1 MSDDNIK
8 IIANYLESIDK
19 DLYQSFDDLDIFNL
33 INYKKGLTFLYP
45 TSNKIKKKII
55 KLAYSNSPE
64 KAIDIIKS
72 LFLLDYLPKITS
84 FKKNVIANA
93 MLKKLIIKEIT
104 KDKVIFNDDSELEVD
119 EKFNES
125 NESKNISVY
134 RLLGD
139 AEPLYG
145 DYINIKNLKN
155 NVNNKTDLKKI
166 TKLLE
171 RHYVKGNKYVYYIAM
186 TYVYKQ
192 ALELNFHKYVY
203 ENLCA
208 IEMASYYNILKP
220 YSKNTNETS
229 NIITSEIISGLTKIC
244 GNINSHNVNN
254 VIQKWK
260 LYRDEIIT
268 KNRSSDFKELWDKKY
283 KEQIKIL
290 NSSGT
295 AIQYVQNTK
304 KYYNNDNKLA
314 IDLITI
320 YCYIS
325 QIQDSYDK
333 DNFINGFIFTMEHC
347 FNDIK
352 NIIQNYNDTAN
363 NITLYGNL
371 LKSDIY
377 KYIPTLSSENLQDSK
392 ETNYIQLNDLPD
404 PMEIMSL
411 FSIEKKHYPED
422 STEDLF

>member
-1 MSDDNIK
+1 MSGDNIK
-8 IIANYLESIDK
+8 IIANYLESLDK

-84 FKKNVIANA
+84 FKKNIIANS
-93 MLKKLIIKEIT
+93 MFKKLIIKEIT
-104 KDKVIFNDDSELEVD
+104 KDKVIFNDASELEVD
-119 EKFNES
+119 EKFNELG
-125 NESKNISVY
+125 KNVNVY

-139 AEPLYG
+139 SEPLYG
-145 DYINIKNLKN
+145 DDINIKNLKN
-155 NVNNKTDLKKI
+155 NDDIKSDLKKI
-166 TKLLE
+166 TKILE

-186 TYVYKQ
+186 AYVYKQ
-192 ALELNFHKYVY
+192 SLDLNFHKYIY

-208 IEMASYYNILKP
+208 IEMASFYNILNPYGNSTDKP
-220 YSKNTNETS
+220 SS
-229 NIITSEIISGLTKIC
+229 NITSEVIGGLIKIC
-244 GNINSHNVNN
+244 GNLNSYNINN

-260 LYRDEIIT
+260 TYRDEIIT
-268 KNRSSDFKELWDKKY
+268 KNRSANFKELWDKKY
-283 KEQIKIL
+283 KEQLKIL

-314 IDLITI
+314 ADLLTI

-392 ETNYIQLNDLPD
+392 ETTYIQLADLPD
-404 PMEIMSL
+404 PMEIKSL
-411 FSIEKKHYPED
+411 FTIEKKHYPED
-422 STEDLF
+422 SIEDLF